1 MSDPWPD
8 DPGGQPPLRA
18 QGAPPQQGAPP
29 PPPPGGPPE
38 DGPPGGGGSVP
49 RGVQLAV
56 LLVLVALLAA
66 GLTYLVMRGEG
77 SEVADSPDSEPET
90 ETTTTVEGG
99 PTTTTTTTEPGAAE
113 LTEEELQAEV
123 DRLSEFVE
131 TQRGLEF
138 REPLDVTVID
148 GGEFTDLLLE
158 DFEEDQGDLEI
169 LERLLAA
176 LGLLEPGT
184 DVVEGMRGV
193 LGGGVLGFYDT
204 EEKRLV
210 VRGTELT
217 PLVRATLVHEL
228 VHALDD
234 QWFELH
240 RPDYADLEDE
250 TSFGFVA
257 VVEGNARR
265 IEETWLAQLSDD
277 EQQELLSEQALMAMD
292 MDLDGIPWI
301 LMELVA
307 APYEAGL
314 DLVLEVLASGGEE
327 LVDDA
332 LEEPPT
338 TSSQVLHPERFLD
351 GDERA
356 PVEPPPAEGEIF
368 DEGVFGELSL
378 RLVLES
384 AVAPSEAASAAAGW
398 RGDWF
403 VAWEEEDGTDC
414 VRVDTE
420 VADEGRGDQLAA
432 LLEEYAAQ
440 RPRAEVEQ
448 LDDVSVRFTSC
459 TEEDAA
465 AGGSLT

>member
-8 DPGGQPPLRA
+8 DPGGQPPLRP

-38 DGPPGGGGSVP
+38 DGPTGGGGSVP

-66 GLTYLVMRGEG
+66 GLTYLVMRGD
-77 SEVADSPDSEPET
+77 EVADSPAPEP
-90 ETTTTVEGG
+90 ETTTTVEDG
-99 PTTTTTTTEPGAAE
+99 PTTTTTTTTTEPGATE
-113 LTEEELQAEV
+113 LTEEELADEV
-123 DRLSEFVE
+123 DRLSGFVE

-138 REPLDVTVID
+138 REPVDVTIIND
-148 GGEFTDLLLE
+148 DEFTELLLE

-176 LGLLEPGT
+176 LGLMEPGT
-184 DVVEGMRGV
+184 DVVEGTRGM

-234 QWFELH
+234 QWFGLH

-265 IEETWLAQLSDD
+265 IEEIWLAQLSQD
-277 EQQELLSEQALMAMD
+277 EQEELRSEQARMAMG

-301 LMELVA
+301 LLELIAV
-307 APYEAGL
+307 PYEAGL
-314 DLVLEVLASGGEE
+314 DLVLELLAAGGEE
-327 LVDDA
+327 LVDEA
-332 LEEPPT
+332 LQEPPT
-338 TSSQVLHPERFLD
+338 TSSQVLHPDRFLD
-351 GDERA
+351 GVERV
-356 PVEPPPAEGEIF
+356 PVDPPPAEGEIF
-368 DEGVFGELSL
+368 DEGIFGELSL

-384 AVAPSEAASAAAGW
+384 AVPPSEAASAASGW

-420 VADEGRGDQLAA
+420 VADEGGRDQLAA
-432 LLEEYAAQ
+432 ALDEYAAQ
-440 RPRAEVEQ
+440 RPRTEVEH
-448 LDDVSVRFTSC
+448 LDDVSVRFTAC

-465 AGGSLT
+465 AGGSVT